1 MLPKDVQDKIDI
13 FQKADQ
19 DFKCEWEKFE
29 LAQAAELIRLE
40 NLREERNIKLDE
52 AKRAVRS
59 EVETFNTMRVTFA
72 SGAFK
77 VQKRWSDFYI
87 PDKTVSML
95 IAKGLYNT
103 AIAAG
108 VVIVKAEVA
117 SYDEMQRFLI
127 ENNVIKEFECCED
140 GIEGSVAISGPKSI
154 PPFGLEL
161 KKE

>member
-1 MLPKDVQDKIDI
+1 MLPKEVQDKIDR
-13 FQKADQ
+13 FQQADQ
-19 DFKCEWEKFE
+19 EFKVEWEKFE
-29 LAQAAELIRLE
+29 LVQAAELVRLE

-59 EVETFNTMRVTFA
+59 EVETFNQMRVTFS

-95 IAKGLYNT
+95 IARGLYNA

-108 VVIVKAEVA
+108 VVIVKAEIA
-117 SYDEMQRFLI
+117 SYDEVQKFL
-127 ENNVIKEFECCED
+127 EDNNAIKEFECCED
-140 GIEGSVAISGPKSI
+140 GVESSVAISGPKSI